1 MIIRSWRV
9 ASVAVVT
16 ALFVAA
22 AVLFPTHAFAATSGP
37 ALSLT
42 SSPVTLNLVIKPGTS
57 TSKTLQLRNN
67 GSQPLQI
74 NMKLQVFSA
83 YGTSGEAAISE
94 PKPGDPSAT
103 WVHFSPST
111 FTAQPGVL
119 NTVKMTIALPKGAS
133 LGYYY
138 AVIFQPVIATPTSVS
153 TPSSTVKGSNAILV
167 LVDTQSANENRN
179 IKIASFTAT
188 KKVYE
193 YLPATFN
200 VSIHNGGNIF
210 LAPTGNIFISKNA
223 NLTHTL
229 DILPFNPGGG
239 NVLPDSNRTFNI
251 NWSDGFPI
259 FKPETKNGQP
269 VDNKQGNPVEKLD
282 WNFSNI
288 NHIRIGKYYAQLAL
302 VYTNGTQVVPVT
314 GVISFWVIPWKMLLV
329 AFVILLLV
337 GFGLF
342 MIIRGI
348 IRKIMKFRRKRR

>member
-282 WNFSNI
+282 WNTSASI
-288 NHIRIGKYYAQLAL
+288 SKIRFGKYYAQLAL
-302 VYTNGTQVVPVT
+302 VYTNGAQVVPVT
-314 GVISFWVIPWKMLLV
+314 GVVSFWVIPWKL
-329 AFVILLLV
+329 ILIIV
-337 GFGLF
+337 FGLAAF
-342 MIIRGI
+342 IFLWKLTKKFLRKLWKK
-348 IRKIMKFRRKRR
+348 IRKK